1 MLPYQTPKQ
10 VHLLT
15 TTTTTTT
22 KQSPKVLLGPFSLP
36 VQARA
41 AGLSAL
47 GPDGHS
53 RILLLVGMTCRE
65 QRKICMHVATTLPRW
80 TRARSPSLLLGRAWV
95 SAWGWGHSG
104 LARCQSVPGV
114 QGTHRACLGLDV
126 AQRSLA
132 SWSGGATKRPLT
144 KSPWM
149 CRLSK
154 VCVCVCH
161 RPLGSAARTG
171 QHLSGGASI

>member
-22 KQSPKVLLGPFSLP
+22 KQSPKVLLGPFILP

-80 TRARSPSLLLGRAWV
+80 TPGKKPFSPAGKSMGECPGVGSLRASQMPI
-95 SAWGWGHSG
+95 SAWGAGHTQGMPWAGRGPEEPSIMVWGSHEEASN
-104 LARCQSVPGV
+104 QEP
-114 QGTHRACLGLDV
+114 LDV
-126 AQRSLA
+126 QA
-132 SWSGGATKRPLT
+132 
-144 KSPWM
+144 
-149 CRLSK
+149 
-154 VCVCVCH
+154 
-161 RPLGSAARTG
+161 
-171 QHLSGGASI
+171 